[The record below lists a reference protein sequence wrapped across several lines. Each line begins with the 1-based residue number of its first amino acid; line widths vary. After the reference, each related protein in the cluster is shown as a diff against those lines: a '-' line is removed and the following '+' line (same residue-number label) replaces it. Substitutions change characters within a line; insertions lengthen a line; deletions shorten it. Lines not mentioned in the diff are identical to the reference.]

1 MDSDLSFDEGSIDD
15 ITCFICAEMPCCL
28 IRDKV
33 EIDKCFE
40 VGDKFEGP
48 NNEKRFHCYG
58 TFVAEFYDRV
68 FHKGDRIEL
77 PACFE
82 IAVKNRYYDTRHPIF
97 QHLLIHLHNEW
108 LLRNQFLL
116 QYVKNP
122 LSEYHSNR

>member
-1 MDSDLSFDEGSIDD
+1 MVSDLSSDKDSIDD

-33 EIDKCFE
+33 EIDKFFE

-58 TFVAEFYDRV
+58 TFVQEFYDRV

-77 PACFE
+77 PACFK
-82 IAVKNRYYDTRHPIF
+82 IAVKNRYPEDDVSD
-97 QHLLIHLHNEW
+97 
-108 LLRNQFLL
+108 
-116 QYVKNP
+116 YVGFKTS
-122 LSEYHSNR
+122 SEKHKRKKLTPVILDGLKKI